1 MLEPVGSARPR
12 PGEIVYGSLQ
22 AEGLAVPVVIASGRK
37 DGPTLLVLGAQHA
50 GELSGLGA
58 IDRVLADLDPA
69 MLSGTLLA
77 LPIANPLH
85 VNPEADPAA
94 RPHAEAAHNL
104 NRKWPGGD
112 ADQLSRLA
120 RALWD
125 AAVARADALL
135 DFHCCRRVDP
145 RFAAA
150 LEGHAPSEALAVA
163 LGLEAID
170 LQTAESYAQ
179 GLLFMEAAAKRNIP
193 AVLIESHPDGF
204 QVREAVAACAG
215 ALLRALVHLKM
226 LPGWKPPRRAA
237 PARTPVFRRAE
248 HGEAFKPKAAG
259 YLGVRRW
266 YGERARKNE
275 LVAVVRSPATFEVV
289 EELRSPVDGAVGCI
303 GDPRAT
309 GFIRAGEVAGDVKA
323 VDWR

>member
-1 MLEPVGSARPR
+1 MLEPVGSATPR
-12 PGEIVYGSLQ
+12 PGEIVYGSL
-22 AEGLAVPVVIASGRK
+22 AVEGLAVPVVIATGRK
-37 DGPTLLVLGAQHA
+37 PGPTLLVLGAQHA

-58 IDRVLADLDPA
+58 IDRVLADLDPEA
-69 MLSGTLLA
+69 LSGTLLC

-85 VNPEADPAA
+85 VNPGADPAA

-112 ADQLSRLA
+112 GDTLARLA
-120 RALWD
+120 GALWA
-125 AAVARADALL
+125 AAVERADALL

-150 LEGHAPSEALAVA
+150 LEGHAPSEALAVT

-170 LQTAESYAQ
+170 LQTAESYAH
-179 GLLFMEAAAKRNIP
+179 GLLFMEAAARRNIP

-215 ALLRALVHLKM
+215 ALRRALAHLQM
-226 LPGWKPPRRAA
+226 LPGWKPPLPRRAG
-237 PARTPVFRRAE
+237 RTPVFRRADR
-248 HGEAFKPKAAG
+248 GETFKPKAAG

-266 YGERARKNE
+266 YGERVRKGD
-275 LVAVVRSPATFEVV
+275 LVAVVRSPATFEVA
-289 EELRSPVDGAVGCI
+289 EELRSPVDGAVGCV

-309 GFIRAGEVAGDVKA
+309 GFVRPGEVAGDVKA
-323 VDWR
+323 VEWR